1 MKRDPETKNCE
12 NGCFN
17 FLELKVWFQKS
28 PELQKL
34 PPHRNLQY
42 SKFLPG
48 VSHTLRNPSFRT
60 CGCHFRQG
68 SAVSKWKS
76 SRKVKTGRALGDSWD
91 LEPSFPN
98 WVPLTCPLFKCSLL
112 GTHSVSHSLDV
123 WGAWRANWNQLR
135 ESRLV
140 AQEKKTCWRRDLQHY
155 SKIFHSK
162 ACLQAHASYWKIFYT
177 VFSPHLW
184 FALVSGDNHHC
195 YKLAVEKCGQKESHL
210 NFGWYQKHACN
221 PIHVDDHLGVSL
233 T

>member
-68 SAVSKWKS
+68 KCRVQVEVQQEGENRECAGRLLRPRAFFPELGSSYLPSVQVFPLRNTLCLAQLRCLRCLEGQLKSAQREQAGCSGKEDLLE
-76 SRKVKTGRALGDSWD
+76 TGPAA
-91 LEPSFPN
+91 
-98 WVPLTCPLFKCSLL
+98 LFK
-112 GTHSVSHSLDV
+112 
-123 WGAWRANWNQLR
+123 
-135 ESRLV
+135 
-140 AQEKKTCWRRDLQHY
+140 
-155 SKIFHSK
+155 
-162 ACLQAHASYWKIFYT
+162 
-177 VFSPHLW
+177 
-184 FALVSGDNHHC
+184 
-195 YKLAVEKCGQKESHL
+195 
-210 NFGWYQKHACN
+210 NFPQQ
-221 PIHVDDHLGVSL
+221 GVSPGTCQL
-233 T
+233 LEDFLYSVLPSSLICSCLWR